1 MEIIKKLEKIKIF
14 NSFLEFIS
22 NALLS
27 IIRKLIRKN
36 SNGNIIIISLHR
48 LGDTVFT
55 IPAVKRVYD
64 HYSNEQVYILTFPDN
79 KDIYNIVFKDESII
93 PLEQNDFIWGTRIAL
108 KNARKTLKNLHP
120 KIIFDLTGNIA
131 SASLIAVS
139 KAKEIVGMN
148 TKYYKSIYDVFMPI
162 RHKPHL
168 IDRYLDVVRGYLP
181 ADENKIIKEFPST
194 FQTVGKILI
203 HPFAG
208 WKAKEW
214 NLNKFI
220 ELAKLLNDDYRGG
233 NRFC

>member
-14 NSFLEFIS
+14 NPFLVFVS

-64 HYSNEQVYILTFPDN
+64 HFSNEQVYILTFPDN

-120 KIIFDLTGNIA
+120 KSNF
-131 SASLIAVS
+131 
-139 KAKEIVGMN
+139 
-148 TKYYKSIYDVFMPI
+148 
-162 RHKPHL
+162 
-168 IDRYLDVVRGYLP
+168 
-181 ADENKIIKEFPST
+181 
-194 FQTVGKILI
+194 
-203 HPFAG
+203 
-208 WKAKEW
+208 
-214 NLNKFI
+214 
-220 ELAKLLNDDYRGG
+220 
-233 NRFC
+233 